1 MAEDK
6 YDSQVSILIKKM
18 IEEEFNTSHSINY
31 DDNDISD
38 IKNHLEDLGKSKQ
51 SSLHQ
56 CLRLPVHKRI
66 AQPSFLPDEILPQ
79 EARTQVCL
87 EIQQLELPKKTH
99 TLQKE

>member
-31 DDNDISD
+31 DNDISD
-38 IKNHLEDLGKSKQ
+38 LKNHLEDLGKSKQ

-66 AQPSFLPDEILPQ
+66 A
-79 EARTQVCL
+79 
-87 EIQQLELPKKTH
+87 
-99 TLQKE
+99 